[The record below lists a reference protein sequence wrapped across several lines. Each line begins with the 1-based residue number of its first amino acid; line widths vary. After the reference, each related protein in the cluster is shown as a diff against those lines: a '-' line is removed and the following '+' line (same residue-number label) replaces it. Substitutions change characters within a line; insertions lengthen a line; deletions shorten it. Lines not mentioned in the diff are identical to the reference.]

1 MTANISTVV
10 ARALSLIGLGLALT
24 APAHAQNTA
33 VEALQKARVNERL
46 AEGMAVEKKGESP
59 GFVLDPAWPQPLPN
73 NWVIGDVGGIA
84 VDKHD
89 QIWVYHRPRSVGSQD
104 SGMQGAAAK
113 DAKGNA
119 ISVLGHPRPN
129 GQINGC
135 CDSAPSILVFNTAG
149 KLLKAWGGPAGAR
162 ARHLCRSQR
171 FRLHRRQRPGARLL
185 RPVSVGAEIRRRF
198 AHPQVQGRRH
208 LRLSDRL
215 RRRQR
220 PQQQ

>member
-1 MTANISTVV
+1 MNANMLTV
-10 ARALSLIGLGLALT
+10 AAHTLALAGIT
-24 APAHAQNTA
+24 LMLAAPAHAQSTA
-33 VEALQKARVNERL
+33 VEALQQARTVERL
-46 AEGMAVEKKGESP
+46 AEGMAVEKKGEAP

-113 DAKGNA
+113 DAKGNP

-149 KLLKAWGGPAGAR
+149 K
-162 ARHLCRSQR
+162 
-171 FRLHRRQRPGARLL
+171 
-185 RPVSVGAEIRRRF
+185 
-198 AHPQVQGRRH
+198 
-208 LRLSDRL
+208 
-215 RRRQR
+215 
-220 PQQQ
+220 